1 MSEIITGYFTVGWQ
15 QIVLLNVLCV
25 AVASGALSPLIVSN
39 RMGFFSDAI
48 AHSTLAGVALGLL
61 LGINPVATMIGAGV
75 VVALLIAAMRQR
87 SGLSVDALLGVA
99 LAGSLAV
106 GVILYHFAS
115 GFADMHAYLFGRLT
129 FLDATDLWALG
140 GAALLSLIV
149 VALYSNPFALL
160 AVSRPLARSR
170 GVKAARYDFVLIVL
184 LGLVVS
190 VCVRAVGLL
199 LVNALMVI
207 PAATSRNF
215 ARSYRGMCQGALWV
229 SLLASLGGLFAGGAL
244 SIPEGPAMVVVGVA
258 LFVASYFW
266 RMAWHGVA
274 AGE

>member
-1 MSEIITGYFTVGWQ
+1 MPEIITGYFTVGWQ

-61 LGINPVATMIGAGV
+61 LGINPVTSMIGAGI

-106 GVILYHFAS
+106 GVILYHYAS

-129 FLDATDLWALG
+129 FLDGGDLIAVG
-140 GAALLSLIV
+140 GAGLLSLIV
-149 VALYSNPFALL
+149 VGLYSNQFALL

-199 LVNALMVI
+199 LVNALMII
-207 PAATSRNF
+207 PAATSKNF
-215 ARSYRGMCQGALWV
+215 ARSYRGMCWGAMIV
-229 SLLASLGGLFAGGAL
+229 SVLASVGGLFLGGAF
-244 SIPEGPAMVVVGVA
+244 SIPEGPAMVVLGVA
-258 LFVASYFW
+258 LFMASYFW
-266 RMAWHGVA
+266 RMAGHGPGDV
-274 AGE
+274 

>member
-1 MSEIITGYFTVGWQ
+1 MPEIITGYFTVGWQ

-61 LGINPVATMIGAGV
+61 LGINPVTSMIGAGI

-106 GVILYHFAS
+106 GVILYHYAS

-129 FLDATDLWALG
+129 FLDGGDLIAVG
-140 GAALLSLIV
+140 GAGLLSLIV
-149 VALYSNPFALL
+149 VGLYSNQFALL

-199 LVNALMVI
+199 LVNALMII
-207 PAATSRNF
+207 PAATSKNF
-215 ARSYRGMCQGALWV
+215 ARSYRGMCWGAMIV
-229 SLLASLGGLFAGGAL
+229 SVLASVGGLFLGGAF
-244 SIPEGPAMVVVGVA
+244 SIPEGPAMVVLGVA
-258 LFVASYFW
+258 LFMVSYFW
-266 RMAWHGVA
+266 RMAGQGPGDV
-274 AGE
+274 

>member
-1 MSEIITGYFTVGWQ
+1 LIPEIVSGYFTVGWQ

-61 LGINPVATMIGAGV
+61 LGINPVTSMIGAGV

-99 LAGSLAV
+99 LAGSLAI
-106 GVILYHFAS
+106 GVILYHFAR

-129 FLDATDLWALG
+129 FLDASDLIALG
-140 GAALLSLIV
+140 GAAVLSMLV
-149 VALYSNPFALL
+149 VALYSNQFALL
-160 AVSRPLARSR
+160 AVSRPLAKSR
-170 GVKAARYDFVLIVL
+170 GVKAARYDFILIVL

-207 PAATSRNF
+207 PAATSKNF
-215 ARSYRGMCQGALWV
+215 ARSYRGMCWGALGV
-229 SLLASLGGLFAGGAL
+229 SVLASVGGLFAGSSF
-244 SIPEGPAMVVVGVA
+244 SIPEGPAIVVLGVA
-258 LFVASYFW
+258 IFLVSYVW
-266 RMAWHGVA
+266 RMATHGM
-274 AGE
+274 GEA

>member
-1 MSEIITGYFTVGWQ
+1 MPEIITGYFTVGWQ

-61 LGINPVATMIGAGV
+61 LGINPVTSMIGAGI

-106 GVILYHFAS
+106 GVILYHYAS

-129 FLDATDLWALG
+129 FLDGGDLIAVG
-140 GAALLSLIV
+140 GAGLLSLIV
-149 VALYSNPFALL
+149 VGLYSNQFALL

-199 LVNALMVI
+199 LVNALMII
-207 PAATSRNF
+207 PAATSKNF
-215 ARSYRGMCQGALWV
+215 ARSYCGMCWGAMIV
-229 SLLASLGGLFAGGAL
+229 SVLASVGGLFLGGAF
-244 SIPEGPAMVVVGVA
+244 SIPEGPAMVVLGVA
-258 LFVASYFW
+258 LFMVSYFW
-266 RMAWHGVA
+266 RMAGHGPGDV
-274 AGE
+274 

>member
-1 MSEIITGYFTVGWQ
+1 MPEIVTGYFTVGWQ

-61 LGINPVATMIGAGV
+61 LGINPVMSMIGAGV
-75 VVALLIAAMRQR
+75 VVALLIAAMRQK

-99 LAGSLAV
+99 LAGSLAI
-106 GVILYHFAS
+106 GVILCHFAR
-115 GFADMHAYLFGRLT
+115 GYADMHAYLFGRLT
-129 FLDATDLWALG
+129 FLDSGDLVALC
-140 GAALLSLIV
+140 GAALLSLLV
-149 VALYSNPFALL
+149 VALYSNQFALL
-160 AVSRPLARSR
+160 AVSRPLAKSR
-170 GVKAARYDFVLIVL
+170 GVKAARYDFILIVL

-207 PAATSRNF
+207 PAATSKNF
-215 ARSYRGMCQGALWV
+215 ARSYRGMCWGALGV
-229 SLLASLGGLFAGGAL
+229 SLLASMGGLFAGGVFK
-244 SIPEGPAMVVVGVA
+244 IPEGPAIVVIGVA
-258 LFVASYFW
+258 IFLVSYVW
-266 RMAWHGVA
+266 RMATHGM
-274 AGE
+274 GEV